1 MHFSMWPMLFEDT
14 EHIICVDFTAAVQ
27 FAYNVEDY
35 TLEQHPRLTALA
47 LYIWSCYPE
56 APFRLLRTIIWDFPK
71 AILQGFLGCLEFK
84 NEGIE
89 RGKNAQVSRKARNDN
104 PAQNPSP
111 LATNRGPSMMDTSPK
126 IACFPMHSHTARL
139 APKVA
144 CKTAESSAPSSWSL

>member
-1 MHFSMWPMLFEDT
+1 MSSEDT

-56 APFRLLRTIIWDFPK
+56 APIRLLRTIIWDFPK
-71 AILQGFLGCLEFK
+71 AILQGFLGCLGFK

-89 RGKNAQVSRKARNDN
+89 RESFAAHYQSRTFNDGYIPQDSMFAYAQSYGAIGTERRVQDGRIERTK
-104 PAQNPSP
+104 
-111 LATNRGPSMMDTSPK
+111 LM
-126 IACFPMHSHTARL
+126 
-139 APKVA
+139 VA
-144 CKTAESSAPSSWSL
+144 LSWILRIGAVFLFSSTF